1 MYTIFYYDEKNGW
14 WSEYLSFGT
23 LKGAKRRIAK
33 KRKEGSLQCAC
44 YIRNSISNRIEKSY
58 PAI

>member
-23 LKGAKRRIAK
+23 LRDAKRAIEE
-33 KRKEGSLQCAC
+33 KRKVCLWCAC
-44 YIRNSISNRIEKSY
+44 YIRNIISNRIVKSY